1 VPQPEVT
8 KLELRVI
15 ERVATPAPSESE
27 PARPSSTAL
36 VAVPD
41 RRVNVVP
48 ANGWSSPVIVVEEAE
63 LPSSMDPRLIVLCEP
78 NSVRARNFRL
88 LQHQLVAR
96 SDPRVIA
103 ITSASPGE
111 GKTTC
116 AANLALVLAD
126 QTFARVLLMEA
137 NVRRPAL
144 GQTFGF
150 EPTDSFMNRLVHD
163 RDTKPYLVARIRG
176 SRLHVAALRSDTPRG
191 LRLDRMRLGLALS
204 ELRYC
209 YDYIVIDSASVF
221 ESADADVVGESADGV
236 VVTAR
241 AEKSRR
247 SALRRAITQLTPAP
261 VLGTVLL
268 DT

>member
-1 VPQPEVT
+1 
-8 KLELRVI
+8 
-15 ERVATPAPSESE
+15 
-27 PARPSSTAL
+27 L
-36 VAVPD
+36 VAVPE
-41 RRVNVVP
+41 RRVSVVP
-48 ANGWSSPVIVVEEAE
+48 ANGWSSPVHVLEEAE
-63 LPSSMDPRLIVLCEP
+63 LPSTMDARLVVLREP

-88 LQHQLVAR
+88 LQHQLVAH

-103 ITSASPGE
+103 VTSASPGE

-126 QTFARVLLMEA
+126 QTFARVLLIEA

-144 GQTFGF
+144 GRTFGYQ
-150 EPTDSFMNRLVHD
+150 PTDSFMNRLLHD
-163 RDTKPYLVARIRG
+163 RDTKPYLVARVRG
-176 SRLHVAALRSDTPRG
+176 SRLHIAALRSNTPG
-191 LRLDRMRLGLALS
+191 ELRLDRMRLGLALS

-247 SALRRAITQLTPAP
+247 GALRRAIAQLAPAP
-261 VLGTVLL
+261 VLGVVLL